1 MVIVMSPKDRFFCP
15 SIHGHDSMAKINWGW
30 SDHHV
35 TSVPQEPILQIL
47 PKSAIVTVSKTAR
60 TNARVGSRGTS
71 EIHIGTVSK
80 LSANYWRWPKNHPND
95 LNFWELH
102 PLKTLTLEF
111 LPPPPKKRGVGLYFF
126 LWNLALFQVRFALSL
141 GGCRNQ
147 WWFLPAPTKGIGFS
161 TTFSDHFFAPKN
173 CPHISPI
180 FWWWYENEHVSSWIM
195 LHLFVYINIHMY
207 YIAWTNF
214 KKK

>member
-35 TSVPQEPILQIL
+35 TSVPQEPILQVL
-47 PKSAIVTVSKTAR
+47 PKSAIVTVSKIAR

-95 LNFWELH
+95 LNFMELH

-111 LPPPPKKRGVGLYFF
+111 SPPLLQKKEGLVGLAFF
-126 LWNLALFQVRFALSL
+126 SLETWPFFRFGSL
-141 GGCRNQ
+141 QPMMDFTSSNQ
-147 WWFLPAPTKGIGFS
+147 RHKGFP
-161 TTFSDHFFAPKN
+161 TTFSDQKTVHTYHRYSGGDMKMN
-173 CPHISPI
+173 
-180 FWWWYENEHVSSWIM
+180 M
-195 LHLFVYINIHMY
+195 LALKSCCIYLSIINIHMY
-207 YIAWTNF
+207 YIDWTNF
-214 KKK
+214 KNK